1 MTVGVLRIELA
12 IGQAHSLKEKR
23 RVIKSIKDRMSSKF
37 NVSVAEVEAQ
47 DAWQRAVLAV
57 ALVANDARFVH
68 QSLDRIVEWIRRQ
81 RDASLIDYERALY

>member
-68 QSLDRIVEWIRRQ
+68 QSLDRIVEWVRREL
-81 RDASLIDYERALY
+81 DASLIDYERALY